1 MWIIAAHYEYLK
13 RAEVELKEALRKVR
27 ESVAELEGKLKRVE
41 AELGDGRSTKP
52 ATPGHGAGKAEPR
65 RRTHSQRE

>member
-1 MWIIAAHYEYLK
+1 MQGRRICSWTSP
-13 RAEVELKEALRKVR
+13 KEALRKVR